1 MPKDTKEIEFF
12 HGGLSNHSDAMDIE
26 DNELAESVDI
36 MVDTVGKIRTIGSA
50 SAITSPDWHSI
61 LFGISNGVHTPG
73 YGLYTFGMDQS
84 LSGATGIKRF
94 MALAGIYSGG
104 AAVAI
109 YQADGT
115 HVTNLSLQSS
125 CPGDFKPVFYFAN
138 GVLRMC
144 DSNFD
149 HTTSVNKGFGY
160 INKTQFSGLNVER
173 TLSGHQNWEINQVL
187 NTSHLYGDRYI
198 EEGVKEIP
206 FPSNNNIA
214 INMKFSG
221 TSGTW
226 SNTLTYS
233 IYIAYLYFD
242 DMIGNAVLAESI
254 SPSSGSN
261 SLQLRFGFRGNYPEN
276 VKGLKVYYR
285 KSDDTAQNLY
295 LLGTLYFYADDVHSV
310 GFYNDKDVLYT
321 SGGYE
326 DINGFYFTRQSAIPP
341 FLINYYIGDSS
352 NFAGAST
359 AVSQVVGIRAGS
371 GTYKRIYAIDVKN
384 RVNWNTGDYLY
395 YSSVP
400 YDPSANAAGMTVENL
415 VNINGLYTTYPN
427 WAQNLVIFDPPTEI
441 TYTYETGRTL
451 TDTILPVKYKT
462 ATINKNVAYIGNV
475 LIGGQRFEDSI
486 FKSEPNQ
493 YDNFPLKNRIEA
505 VGGDGEA
512 VVKVESHADRIL
524 EFKEYTLRILNVS
537 QDIEFIESTHQYKGI
552 SYPYLSCQTEYGI
565 AWVNSK
571 GCYLYDGN
579 QIHDL
584 LLRQDG
590 SRKISLSYWTSFLSS
605 TPSITYDANNKIIM
619 VFSNVSGTDIDIMIY
634 DVVTGSWNYGKSKYA
649 GTSSNYTNPVTDW
662 NGDIIIH
669 KVNGA
674 NLYKWDNDSANT
686 STSFRIVSKDYDFGY
701 PGLKKTVYRVYVT
714 FKGRV
719 VYTSYPNVRVRYR
732 INGDKGSY
740 HHFIDA
746 ANDQYVTVVGGYAE
760 LSGVADLNQWGLAQ
774 LKPATQSLASN
785 IRSFQL
791 VFTSNG
797 NAVDSSFE
805 INNIIIVS
813 RLIGKR

>member
-12 HGGLSNHSDAMDIE
+12 HGGLSNHSDPTDIE
-26 DNELAESVDI
+26 DNEFSESIDV

-50 SAITSPDWHSI
+50 SAITSPNWNSI
-61 LFGISNGVHTPG
+61 LLGLSNSVHTPG

-94 MALAGIYSGG
+94 LALAGIYSGG

-115 HVTNLSLQSS
+115 HATNLSLQSS
-125 CPGDFKPVFYFAN
+125 CPGDFKPVFYFAD
-138 GVLRMC
+138 GVLRVC
-144 DSNFD
+144 DANFD

-160 INKTQFSGLNVER
+160 INKTQFSGYNVER
-173 TLSGHQNWEINQVL
+173 VLSEHQNWEINQVL
-187 NTSHLYGDRYI
+187 STNHLYGDRYLSLAYCP
-198 EEGVKEIP
+198 IP
-206 FPSNNNIA
+206 FPSANNIA
-214 INMKFSG
+214 VNVGFSAG
-221 TSGTW
+221 GTW
-226 SNTLTYS
+226 DISVTYS
-233 IYIAYLYFD
+233 IYIAYLYFND
-242 DMIGNAVLAESI
+242 TIGNAIFVTSASTATPNQQLE
-254 SPSSGSN
+254 
-261 SLQLRFGFRGNYPEN
+261 LRFGFRGIYPAN
-276 VKGLKVYYR
+276 VKGIKVYYLR
-285 KSDDTAQNLY
+285 SDDAAQNLY
-295 LLGTLYFYADDVHSV
+295 LLGTLYFYADDTHSTH
-310 GFYNDKDVLYT
+310 FYTDKDIIAFTY
-321 SGGYE
+321 GGYE
-326 DINGFYFTRQSAIPP
+326 DILGFYFTRYVSSPV
-341 FLINYYIGDSS
+341 INTSHFIGNAS
-352 NFAGAST
+352 NFYGEST
-359 AVSQVVGIRAGS
+359 AVSALIEIRS
-371 GTYKRIYAIDVKN
+371 GPSYYKRFYARDYQN
-384 RVNWNTGDYLY
+384 RQNWHNGNSIY
-395 YSSVP
+395 YSTDPMDTSAASASMTISGLTSV
-400 YDPSANAAGMTVENL
+400 DN
-415 VNINGLYTTYPN
+415 LYTVYPGKS
-427 WAQNLVIFDPPTEI
+427 QQLLFSTPPTDI
-441 TYTYETGRTL
+441 TYRYETGRTL
-451 TDTILPVKYKT
+451 SDAILQVKYKT
-462 ATINKNVAYIGNV
+462 ATVNKNIAYIGNV
-475 LIGGQRFEDSI
+475 LIGSEKYEDSI

-505 VGGDGEA
+505 VGGDGESI
-512 VVKVESHADRIL
+512 VKVESHADRVL

-552 SYPYLSCQTEYGI
+552 SYPYQSCQTEYGI

-584 LLRQDG
+584 LLRQDS

-605 TPSITYDANNKIIM
+605 TPSIAYDANSKTIM
-619 VFSNVSGTDIDIMIY
+619 VFSNVSGTNIDIMIY
-634 DVVTGSWNYGKSKYA
+634 DVVTGSWNFGENKYA

-674 NLYKWDNDSANT
+674 NLYKWNNDSADT

-719 VYTSYPNVRVRYR
+719 IYTIYPNVRVQYR
-732 INGDKGSY
+732 INGDKDNY
-740 HHFIDA
+740 HQFTDA
-746 ANDQYVTVVGGYAE
+746 AGDQYVTVVNGYAE
-760 LSGVADLNQWGLAQ
+760 LSGATDLDRWGLAQ

-805 INNIIIVS
+805 IDNIIIVF